1 MLVKSGGIE
10 YFDALSVKSCS
21 ASAIYVFNCGLANV
35 ESNQFFSASFF
46 NIKSSFNSIRKICLQ
61 CVSVSRRFVCVARV
75 EK

>member
-46 NIKSSFNSIRKICLQ
+46 FISNLHLIAYVRYLSSM
-61 CVSVSRRFVCVARV
+61 SVSKWEICVCG
-75 EK
+75 